1 MKTLLM
7 ISAATLFG
15 ASAALAQDNQTF
27 ITLDSNQNGSVSFD
41 EAVIADPSLDRAS
54 FDAQDSD
61 GDGSLNAAEFE
72 AWLEGR
78 ADAEANADVGV
89 ESDIDDNPVYDEPQ
103 DSAIESE
110 AEIEAETGLE
120 SESEIDPMEDPMDDP
135 LQDPIT
141 DPEVGHDAELG
152 ADTDIDA
159 EGSLEDPMRG

>member
-61 GDGSLNAAEFE
+61 GDGSLNVAEFE

-78 ADAEANADVGV
+78 ADAEAGV
-89 ESDIDDNPVYDEPQ
+89 ESDVDSDPVEDNPVYDEPQ

-110 AEIEAETGLE
+110 AETGLE
-120 SESEIDPMEDPMDDP
+120 SETGIDPMEDPMDDP

-141 DPEVGHDAELG
+141 DPEVGNDAELG